1 MFNEI
6 DILGVSLDK
15 FNIDDDNNSYEDY
28 RNTTIHVKF
37 WPCLINLKNAK
48 PLKKID
54 KELMPVTLHP
64 TRWWIG
70 SC

>member
-1 MFNEI
+1 MKI
-6 DILGVSLDK
+6 ILILLFKS
-15 FNIDDDNNSYEDY
+15 N
-28 RNTTIHVKF
+28 F

-70 SC
+70 SCYKMIKKKIKSMFTDKVGQC

>member
-37 WPCLINLKNAK
+37 LALSNKFEKCKAIEKN
-48 PLKKID
+48 
-54 KELMPVTLHP
+54 
-64 TRWWIG
+64 R
-70 SC
+70 